1 MSSLY
6 ERMRSSSSN
15 QSKGKRT
22 YSFQESR
29 QEEKP
34 KSSGRFRSRTS
45 APKEQTEINRF
56 SPPRNGTSNRKPTR
70 ETNDYIDDTDRPY
83 AYGPPVIHQEQEIY
97 RPPGVG
103 SILQDLGLRMLEV
116 AIGAIASEIA
126 YFFTR
131 RRFYGRR
138 QDR

>member
-1 MSSLY
+1 M
-6 ERMRSSSSN
+6 
-15 QSKGKRT
+15 G
-22 YSFQESR
+22 
-29 QEEKP
+29 
-34 KSSGRFRSRTS
+34 
-45 APKEQTEINRF
+45 RF
-56 SPPRNGTSNRKPTR
+56 SPPRNGSLNKRSHR

-83 AYGPPVIHQEQEIY
+83 AYGPPLIHQEQEIY
-97 RPPGVG
+97 HPPGIG

>member
-1 MSSLY
+1 MS
-6 ERMRSSSSN
+6 
-15 QSKGKRT
+15 
-22 YSFQESR
+22 
-29 QEEKP
+29 
-34 KSSGRFRSRTS
+34 
-45 APKEQTEINRF
+45 RF
-56 SPPRNGTSNRKPTR
+56 SPPRNSAPNRRPNR
-70 ETNDYIDDTDRPY
+70 EVDNYIDDTDRPY

-97 RPPGVG
+97 RPPSVG

-138 QDR
+138 HDR